1 MPDTPLSC
9 PSCGNFDHIVLRED
23 CRDLLCGCPGRWSLI
38 ECRHCGLV
46 YTAPPVPLDE
56 LLNYYPANYT
66 PYNPAGA
73 LRERKLGALLRKMA
87 MFPYRIRF
95 GSPDWTERPFGCGR
109 LLDVG
114 CGGGTFLHE
123 ASRQGWVTFGI
134 DASDVAVK
142 TAQRNAPS
150 ASIRMAT
157 LDDLAPD
164 ESFDYINLQHVLE
177 HLHDPRRALLQCYEH
192 LAPGGKLRIN
202 VPNYGGFESMIF
214 GRSWIGLDMP
224 RHLVHFRAPVL
235 QRLLLDVGFTNV
247 VIRPAMFASSFSER
261 LLLALPAGLRQR
273 LLHSRFARLLYLSM
287 VFPAS
292 VSYFFGNAGAIDVT
306 AVRPQASSS
315 GLKNKPAKEI

>member
-1 MPDTPLSC
+1 MRLPKPIMPDTPPTC
-9 PSCGNFDHIVLRED
+9 PLCRNSDYIVLRED
-23 CRDLLCGCPGRWSLI
+23 CQDLQCGCPGRWSLN

-46 YTAPPVPLDE
+46 YTAPPVQLND
-56 LLNYYPANYT
+56 LLHYYPASYT

-95 GSPDWTERPFGCGR
+95 GSPDWTEQPFGRGR

-123 ASRQGWVTFGI
+123 ASRQGWITFGI
-134 DASDVAVK
+134 DVSDVAVK

-150 ASIRMAT
+150 ASVRIAT
-157 LDDLAPD
+157 LDSLVPD
-164 ESFDYINLQHVLE
+164 ESFEYINISHVLE
-177 HLHDPRRALLQCYEH
+177 HLHDPRRALLQCYAH
-192 LAPGGKLRIN
+192 LVPGGKLRID
-202 VPNYGGFESMIF
+202 VPNYGGFESRLF

-235 QRLLLDVGFTNV
+235 QRLLQDVGFSDV
-247 VIRPAMFASSFSER
+247 VIRPAMLASSFSDS
-261 LLLALPAGLRQR
+261 LLLALPPVFRRKLQY
-273 LLHSRFARLLYLSM
+273 SRAARLLYLSM
-287 VFPAS
+287 VFPAA

-306 AVRPQASSS
+306 AVRPRA
-315 GLKNKPAKEI
+315 